1 MSVLIKG
8 MEMPNNCGECFLYG
22 LESAGNGMY
31 WDYCRGMRQIID
43 NPDDGRDSYC
53 PLVPV
58 PSHGRLIEADALIEA
73 IVNTPSA
80 VQNKDIPLANQY
92 DGAAF
97 RQIEILGMIDV
108 APTIIPA
115 EEGE

>member
-58 PSHGRLIEADALIEA
+58 PPHGDLIDRKTAYDSLLNGMVMTGYQSRALDCISDFY
-73 IVNTPSA
+73 V
-80 VQNKDIPLANQY
+80 
-92 DGAAF
+92 
-97 RQIEILGMIDV
+97 
-108 APTIIPA
+108 PTIIPA
-115 EEGE
+115 EAEEQEVDDGE